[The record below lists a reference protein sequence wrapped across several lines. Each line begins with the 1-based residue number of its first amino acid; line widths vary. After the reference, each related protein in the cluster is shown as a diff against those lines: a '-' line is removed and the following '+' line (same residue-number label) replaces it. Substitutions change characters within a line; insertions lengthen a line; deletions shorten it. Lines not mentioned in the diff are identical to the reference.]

1 MEQAQIFTEKRL
13 RHLRYRDF
21 VRPAKNNIVEFIEI
35 TDDEEIN
42 LMTNRIDA
50 QGLRSNGLLNQKQ
63 GLSANCESSKMEMV
77 AAAAA
82 ASTSGTQKFGTQ
94 QIDTNQNVAL
104 KVLCSSEST
113 ATPKVNLF
121 KKIYD

>member
-1 MEQAQIFTEKRL
+1 MEQAQIFTDKGL
-13 RHLRYRDF
+13 RHLQYRNF
-21 VRPAKNNIVEFIEI
+21 VRPAKNNIVEFIDI

-42 LMTNRIDA
+42 LMNNRIDA
-50 QGLRSNGLLNQKQ
+50 QGLQSDGLQNQKQ
-63 GLSANCESSKMEMV
+63 GLTANCEGSKMEMV
-77 AAAAA
+77 AAA

-94 QIDTNQNVAL
+94 QIDTNQNVAM

-121 KKIYD
+121 K